1 MNKQPKTIQ
10 FVSWKKHKLD
20 QALKQVD
27 GVYNDFVDEITFKTV
42 IDFFRKELG
51 FPKSLSV
58 NELIANEPIVPP
70 FPYKDLMLDSA
81 PLPRRQVCPVCKE
94 EIDAPRF
101 TNHLAGKC
109 FSDCKNQLEVITKY
123 FNDQNSLTQSSAS
136 NS

>member
-1 MNKQPKTIQ
+1 MNKQPKAIQ

-94 EIDAPRF
+94 DRCSTF
-101 TNHLAGKC
+101 
-109 FSDCKNQLEVITKY
+109 Y
-123 FNDQNSLTQSSAS
+123 QSSCW
-136 NS
+136 